1 VCKCQPSL
9 VLGSGGVVVRSQE
22 SDTALTPTRGESE
35 HGDVCT
41 GNAPSG
47 AASAQLW
54 WMPSRALLQQPPDL
68 LVDWTGLRVRAHAA
82 GPERWW
88 TMPCYG
94 EAVGNCGGSRT
105 QYWRANRLSEL
116 GI

>member
-47 AASAQLW
+47 AASAQL
-54 WMPSRALLQQPPDL
+54 
-68 LVDWTGLRVRAHAA
+68 
-82 GPERWW
+82 
-88 TMPCYG
+88 
-94 EAVGNCGGSRT
+94 
-105 QYWRANRLSEL
+105 
-116 GI
+116 